1 MFGENNL
8 GAILLN
14 IESMTSGKM
23 KVITP
28 SRPGLSNSLD
38 ICTSALESFARCI
51 ENEDVASFIPLV
63 FAIDRLS
70 ICVELVVHIEV
81 TNKKQEHC
89 KYGSQKHHNL
99 T

>member
-14 IESMTSGKM
+14 IESITSGKM

-63 FAIDRLS
+63 LAIDRLS
-70 ICVELVVHIEV
+70 ICAKFGRSHVRNSNITKLDR
-81 TNKKQEHC
+81 KKT
-89 KYGSQKHHNL
+89 HNL